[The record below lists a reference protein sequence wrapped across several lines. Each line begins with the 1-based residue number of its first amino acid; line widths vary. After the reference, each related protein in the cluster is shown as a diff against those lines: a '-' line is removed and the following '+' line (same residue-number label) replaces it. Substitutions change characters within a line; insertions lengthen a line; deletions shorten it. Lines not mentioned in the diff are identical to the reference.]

1 MVTQQILNLLFKVRI
16 LVRQP
21 SSNELSTRTASQ
33 VIAEI
38 ERLPPQERELVFLRV
53 HEIEEAT
60 IPDSFLQGMDEATRG
75 DLLDIEDA
83 HFQLPP
89 V

>member
-1 MVTQQILNLLFKVRI
+1 M
-16 LVRQP
+16 
-21 SSNELSTRTASQ
+21 TAAQ

-38 ERLPPQERELVFLRV
+38 ERLSPQERELVFVRI

-60 IPDSFLQGMDEATRG
+60 IPDTFLQGIDEAAKG
-75 DLLDIEDA
+75 DLLDIQDA

-89 V
+89 S

>member
-1 MVTQQILNLLFKVRI
+1 M
-16 LVRQP
+16 
-21 SSNELSTRTASQ
+21 TASQ

-38 ERLPPQERELVFLRV
+38 ESLPPQEQEQVFLRV
-53 HEIEEAT
+53 HEIEEAS
-60 IPDSFLQGMDEATRG
+60 IPDAFLQGMEEAMRG

>member
-1 MVTQQILNLLFKVRI
+1 M
-16 LVRQP
+16 
-21 SSNELSTRTASQ
+21 TATQ

-38 ERLPPQERELVFLRV
+38 ESLPPQERELVFLRV

-60 IPDSFLQGMDEATRG
+60 IPDSFLQGMEEAMRG

>member
-1 MVTQQILNLLFKVRI
+1 M
-16 LVRQP
+16 
-21 SSNELSTRTASQ
+21 TASQ

-53 HEIEEAT
+53 DEIEEAT
-60 IPDSFLQGMDEATRG
+60 IPDSFLQGMDEAARG

-83 HFQLPP
+83 RFQLPP